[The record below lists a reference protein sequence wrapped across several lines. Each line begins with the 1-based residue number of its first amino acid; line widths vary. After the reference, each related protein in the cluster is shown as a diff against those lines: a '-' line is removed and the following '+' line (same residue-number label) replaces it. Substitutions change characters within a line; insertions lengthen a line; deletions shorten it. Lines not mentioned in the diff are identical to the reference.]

1 MNRNFLYK
9 RLFSLFIIILAGTS
23 QVFVA
28 RAQALTANKI
38 GRNISAADADKQ
50 EPETSFVAE
59 PTVYALPGNPGCKDL
74 NPYYLEFNIDPPRSG
89 KYFFAENQFVTAN
102 LYGGE
107 DGLTFV
113 DYHSNTQFIAVIV
126 KGGNQGANVYSF
138 NQGQRSVTGL
148 KTPNLQDISHV
159 TFCYLGTTAAAA
171 SLGGTVLSENGRGL
185 PRSMATIQNLNTEE
199 TRTVITNS
207 FGYYRFNALPVG
219 DLYVVT
225 ITNKKAGF
233 NRQTQSFVLNG
244 DEDNLNFT
252 TTAQ

>member
-1 MNRNFLYK
+1 
-9 RLFSLFIIILAGTS
+9 
-23 QVFVA
+23 
-28 RAQALTANKI
+28 
-38 GRNISAADADKQ
+38 
-50 EPETSFVAE
+50 
-59 PTVYALPGNPGCKDL
+59 
-74 NPYYLEFNIDPPRSG
+74 
-89 KYFFAENQFVTAN
+89 
-102 LYGGE
+102 
-107 DGLTFV
+107 
-113 DYHSNTQFIAVIV
+113 V

-185 PRSMATIQNLNTEE
+185 PRSMVTIQNLNTEE